1 MPQGHIFTSNM
12 LKQQLKELN
21 TTYEGKKTW
30 ENLYGNISM
39 AEQQAMSSLKQNYS
53 SAIGEAYLSSLQ
65 EEQNI
70 LSSNIGQGY
79 KEQMLNENEAALE
92 AAFAAYQQNYLEN
105 VENVKTS
112 IGEAVNKISDL
123 ETTQANYAKEFYNTP
138 YAYLEYLKENYED
151 AGLWSN
157 EYYSRFLNADK
168 ELLSWNDIVL
178 KEKLFNNDLSSSEA
192 ELTEKGTA
200 FYQQILLDNALQK
213 NVPTYWEWLGDNN
226 SELFDWLIS
235 ANEYTTKEVD
245 GKIYSPTNKELLQ
258 DLIGVS
264 DDKPFVPANLEP
276 THSVQK
282 LRKLSNEA
290 RARREELN
298 NKFSV
303 KVTNWF
309 NNKINNFTKNIK
321 RYL

>member
-1 MPQGHIFTSNM
+1 MPQGHIFTSDM

-21 TTYEGKKTW
+21 TTYDNRKTW

-39 AEQQAMSSLKQNYS
+39 AEQEAISSLKQNYS
-53 SAIGEAYLSSLQ
+53 SAIGEAYLSSFR

-92 AAFAAYQQNYLEN
+92 AAFASYQQNYLEN

-112 IGEAVNKISDL
+112 VNEAVSKLSEL

-138 YAYLEYLKENYED
+138 YAYLEYLKENYD
-151 AGLWSN
+151 SADLWN
-157 EYYSRFLNADK
+157 NKYYSRFLNEDK

-178 KEKLFNNDLSSSEA
+178 KEKLFNNDLNSSEA
-192 ELTEKGTA
+192 EITKEGTA
-200 FYQQILLDNALQK
+200 FYQQILLDSALQK
-213 NVPTYWEWLGDNN
+213 NVPTYWEWLGNDN

-235 ANEYTTKEVD
+235 ANGYTTKEID

-264 DDKPFVPANLEP
+264 DDKPFVPIAEP
-276 THSVQK
+276 TYSVQK
-282 LRKLSNEA
+282 LRKASNEA

-309 NNKINNFTKNIK
+309 NNKITNFTKNIK